1 MSLGLSFL
9 PSGDDPTQRMGQDGG
24 SPSGLAP
31 LQSAIRL
38 LSMRIPRFGGPAGMA
53 PGGMAPNALMQAPG
67 AAGMGGGNA
76 SLEMILKA
84 LMGMGGPGA
93 LPGSMGAGPMGS
105 PGRAP
110 SPRVTPGSQFPMPPM
125 PPGSQMAAR
134 PRGGAGSL
142 LEDAAGKGF
151 PLPRVTAGQQA
162 PNPSQPIDAGLGMT
176 TRTPWAPR

>member
-38 LSMRIPRFGGPAGMA
+38 LSMRIPRFGGPSGMA
-53 PGGMAPNALMQAPG
+53 PGGMAPNALLQAPG

-105 PGRAP
+105 PGRVPA
-110 SPRVTPGSQFPMPPM
+110 PRVTPGIQGESPVPPPDWS
-125 PPGSQMAAR
+125 PPSS
-134 PRGGAGSL
+134 PLS
-142 LEDAAGKGF
+142 DAAGRGF
-151 PLPRVTAGQQA
+151 PGPNVPPRASS
-162 PNPSQPIDAGLGMT
+162 PSASSPLADAARRGFPGPW
-176 TRTPWAPR
+176 TPR